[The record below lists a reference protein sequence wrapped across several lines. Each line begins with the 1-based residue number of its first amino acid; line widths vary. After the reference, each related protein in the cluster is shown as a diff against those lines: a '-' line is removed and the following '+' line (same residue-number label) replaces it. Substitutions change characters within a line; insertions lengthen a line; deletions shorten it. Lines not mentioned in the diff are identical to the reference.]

1 MFGKVCD
8 ILWVL
13 FTLVSKD
20 REKKDYGYLVLMVSG
35 SKRNP
40 YHFLKA
46 LVMGHS
52 VKMLMLHN
60 VQTTNLIVVGKK

>member
-8 ILWVL
+8 ILRVL

-20 REKKDYGYLVLMVSG
+20 REKKDCGYLVLMVGG

-40 YHFLKA
+40 YHFFKA
-46 LVMGHS
+46 LVTGHS
-52 VKMLMLHN
+52 VKMSMFHN
-60 VQTTNLIVVGKK
+60 VQTTNLILVGKK